1 MGHWGDF
8 VKEPLRFHLR
18 LAKEMGDILRF
29 RVGVWWIYMV
39 NHPDHVQ
46 YIFQGNQRNFNKQT
60 ADYDMLKLAAG
71 EGLLTSDGE
80 FWRKQ
85 RRMIQPMFHRKRL
98 EVYGEMMV
106 EEASRMADHLGALS
120 RKGEAVD
127 MADEMLELALR
138 IVGRAL
144 FRVDLAGS
152 SKEIGASFGVVSRH
166 LGTFD
171 WVSMLPQWMPLP
183 RMRQFRKA
191 MSHLNGIVFDMI
203 ARRKDEIAQ
212 EGEGGVI
219 TGEDDLLRLL
229 LSVRDPDTGEQM
241 SLQQVRDEAITLL
254 IAGHETSANALSW
267 IWWLLSQHPKA
278 EEALWDELD
287 SVLGGRLPTLA
298 DLPALPYTQMVIE
311 EAMRLYP
318 PAWITSR
325 NVVADDEIAGYPIP
339 KKSVVL
345 MLPYTT
351 HRHPAFWEEPEAF
364 RPERFSPANKAKQH
378 KFAYFPFGGGPRLC
392 IGKHF
397 AMMELP
403 LVVATLAQ
411 RFRFRMVPG
420 HPIETEPLITL
431 RPKHGVQ
438 MTIEARPGM
447 A

>member
-1 MGHWGDF
+1 
-8 VKEPLRFHLR
+8 
-18 LAKEMGDILRF
+18 
-29 RVGVWWIYMV
+29 
-39 NHPDHVQ
+39 
-46 YIFQGNQRNFNKQT
+46 
-60 ADYDMLKLAAG
+60 
-71 EGLLTSDGE
+71 
-80 FWRKQ
+80 
-85 RRMIQPMFHRKRL
+85 
-98 EVYGEMMV
+98 
-106 EEASRMADHLGALS
+106 
-120 RKGEAVD
+120 
-127 MADEMLELALR
+127 
-138 IVGRAL
+138 
-144 FRVDLAGS
+144 
-152 SKEIGASFGVVSRH
+152 
-166 LGTFD
+166 
-171 WVSMLPQWMPLP
+171 
-183 RMRQFRKA
+183 
-191 MSHLNGIVFDMI
+191 
-203 ARRKDEIAQ
+203 
-212 EGEGGVI
+212 
-219 TGEDDLLRLL
+219 
-229 LSVRDPDTGEQM
+229 M